1 MPILKKLFTTLTL
14 FPLLILVGCAQS
26 NNYQQLELTKETELQ
41 AQQIKTKSLGIAF
54 GGGGLRGYMHLGV
67 IKALEENNIKAD
79 LVTGSSAGSIAA
91 TLYASGKSYGE
102 LEEIMNDFSEFN
114 LMDFVLSR
122 RGIVNGQNLAEW
134 IHDSVSQKT
143 LSEMEIPI
151 GITATDMTTLES
163 VLIQDGDPGEAV
175 QTSSTIP
182 GAFVPVEHNEHLL
195 VDGGVLNVVPVN
207 YARAMGADV
216 VIAVDIYCGNQP
228 AAEITSLSMQLAAF
242 RLLACRL
249 SEDEIN
255 SADVVI
261 SPAYEPKGSGLFSSK
276 EEAIN
281 AGYEATLSEI
291 PKLNNLLEQRPQL
304 AQTKL

>member
-1 MPILKKLFTTLTL
+1 MKKLFIT
-14 FPLLILVGCAQS
+14 LLISQLLVLWGCAHS
-26 NNYQQLELTKETELQ
+26 NNYQELKLTKVSELQ
-41 AQQIKTKSLGIAF
+41 HQQVKTKSLGIAF

-91 TLYASGKSYGE
+91 TLYASGKSFGE
-102 LEEIMNDFSEFN
+102 LEEIINEFSESDTI
-114 LMDFVLSR
+114 DFVLSR

-134 IHDSVSQKT
+134 INDSVPQQK

-163 VLIQDGDPGEAV
+163 VLIQDGNPGEAV

-182 GAFVPVEHNEHLL
+182 GAFVPVEHNKHLL
-195 VDGGVLNVVPVN
+195 VDGGVLHVVPVD
-207 YARAMGADV
+207 YAKAMGADV
-216 VIAVDIYCGNQP
+216 VIAVDIYCGNQQ
-228 AAEITSLSMQLAAF
+228 AAEIISFSMQLATF

-249 SEDEIN
+249 SEDEIK

-261 SPAYEPKGSGLFSSK
+261 RPAYEPKGRGLMSSK

-281 AGYEATLSEI
+281 AGYEAMLLEI
-291 PKLNNLLEQRPQL
+291 PKLNRLLE
-304 AQTKL
+304 